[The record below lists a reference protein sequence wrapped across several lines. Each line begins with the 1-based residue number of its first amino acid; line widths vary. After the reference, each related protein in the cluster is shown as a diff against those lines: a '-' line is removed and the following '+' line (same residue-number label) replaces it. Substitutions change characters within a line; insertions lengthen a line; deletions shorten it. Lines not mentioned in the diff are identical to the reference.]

1 MLFSC
6 RKVKLK
12 AFKMLY
18 LKKKR
23 GGLKFQFPYK
33 LDVLK
38 TFSFTNILVL
48 QLYKIRQK

>member
-18 LKKKR
+18 LKKR
-23 GGLKFQFPYK
+23 GGLKFQFLYK

-38 TFSFTNILVL
+38 TFSFTNIFAL